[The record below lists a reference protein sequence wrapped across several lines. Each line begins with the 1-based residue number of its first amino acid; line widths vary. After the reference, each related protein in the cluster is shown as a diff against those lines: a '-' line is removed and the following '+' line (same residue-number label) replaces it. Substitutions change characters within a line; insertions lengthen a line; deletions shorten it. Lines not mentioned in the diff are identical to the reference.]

1 MKIIVNGIE
10 KEIDNFID
18 ADGNN
23 IETRDTN
30 AKAAKLAA
38 ANTAKTNKTNAIT
51 KLKNLGLSDD
61 EIDTLITS

>member
-10 KEIDNFID
+10 KEIDNFD